1 MKPCKL
7 QERTAGCQGSH
18 DKRRFKMSMKERKV
32 KKRLWVKKAHSRLLR
47 SRQEDD
53 RMVENEN
60 VANHSAMGWAENIK
74 WV

>member
-1 MKPCKL
+1 
-7 QERTAGCQGSH
+7 
-18 DKRRFKMSMKERKV
+18 MSMKERKV
-32 KKRLWVKKAHSRLLR
+32 KKRLWVKKVHSRLLR
-47 SRQEDD
+47 SWQEDD